1 MSTPIQRLELN
12 EITEQIIG
20 AAYTVGNNLGCGFLE
35 KVYERALVHELRKR
49 GINVEPQYVIRVFY
63 DGIIVGDFTAD
74 LLVEQKVL
82 VELKAVNALNDIHI
96 AQCLNYLAATRLKL
110 CLLLNFGKPKV
121 EVKRLMR

>member
-49 GINVEPQYVIRVFY
+49 GINVEAQYVIRVFY
-63 DGIIVGDFTAD
+63 DGIIVGDFTAE

-96 AQCLNYLAATRLKL
+96 AQSLNYLAATRLKL